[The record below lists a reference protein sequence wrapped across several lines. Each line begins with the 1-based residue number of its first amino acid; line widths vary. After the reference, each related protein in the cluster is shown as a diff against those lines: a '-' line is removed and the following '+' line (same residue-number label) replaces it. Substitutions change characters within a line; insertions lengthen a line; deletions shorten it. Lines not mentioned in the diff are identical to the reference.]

1 MLRTTSAPATA
12 SSTEPATR
20 PTPTS
25 RARSGVRFQSTR
37 SWPAAA
43 SRRAMAAPILPVPS
57 SATLTAL
64 GRNPAGPGSRARLSP
79 ADRRR
84 DSGVT
89 ADLDLGAA
97 VPEDQAGA
105 VTEVDV

>member
-20 PTPTS
+20 PPPTS
-25 RARSGVRFQSTR
+25 RARSGVRFHSTR

-43 SRRAMAAPILPVPS
+43 SRRAIAAPILPVAS
-57 SATLTAL
+57 SAILTAL
-64 GRNPAGPGSRARLSP
+64 GQNPAGPVSRARLSP
-79 ADRRR
+79 ADGRG

-89 ADLDLGAA
+89 ADLDLGTAG
-97 VPEDQAGA
+97 PEGHSG
-105 VTEVDV
+105 VRTEVDV

>member
-25 RARSGVRFQSTR
+25 RARSGVRFHSTR
-37 SWPAAA
+37 CGPPAA

-57 SATLTAL
+57 SAILTAL
-64 GRNPAGPGSRARLSP
+64 GRNPAGPVSRARLSP
-79 ADRRR
+79 ADGRG

-97 VPEDQAGA
+97 VPQDHAGVA
-105 VTEVDV
+105 TEVDV